1 MEPTRIRVRHSAVVA
16 NDDQPDMNRTTPPR
30 RFSSSASRQAIVTTT
45 PTTPNKGMSFPSP
58 IGTPTHHGHGAAS
71 PLSMSLV
78 DGLRGGARS
87 TGGAVGGRS
96 SSRRHRSF
104 SERMATRQAVTCV
117 KKRIVFDN
125 ASNVSSSSSTLP
137 VPCALPRPPPQCSSG
152 MAGNNMTAAP
162 STPSSSR
169 RAAATCISAPSTP
182 SSSSGGILH
191 ATSSILNTPLSSTRC
206 HGKSRLLG
214 MSVGGA
220 SPGGPSSTTKLPS
233 SSSVAKPS
241 PSPATTAS
249 DRFIPNRSQLRL
261 DLCRAS
267 VQSAEKR
274 RMAAMEKM
282 AEQIRQNGGAENG
295 NPNGGNNGGASG
307 SGTTVSPVRGENLT
321 PLQSEFRR
329 RMRGALLNV
338 PLEDLARRRP
348 QASSSYGATSATN
361 GGSSDNN
368 RSGENDPSLWPRS
381 SSSGRNDL
389 GNLAYAAL
397 PEFDDGEEGGADGGA
412 TSGGG
417 ASGGAGGGAS
427 IGLNRMLSFRSSTV
441 LDDSAS
447 LSSSM
452 QSAPCDVGS
461 ITGGSGAAVSSS
473 VSSQSSVS
481 SFTQRSTPN
490 RVRRT
495 RSAPMAATAD
505 PFSHD
510 QLHVLHRTASGSSS
524 GRFLSSSDASLDPMS
539 MADVGLRSVA
549 QKVGRRISPNPTRIL
564 DAPELVDDYY
574 LNLISWG
581 KNNVLAVALGQC
593 LYLWDASTG
602 SIKHLLTLDGPEDYV
617 TSVSWANTDGHTH
630 YIAVGTNDSA
640 VQLWDSESGQKV
652 RTLGGHTSRVS
663 SMAWNQNW
671 LTTGGR
677 DSLILQHD
685 VRSPNHI
692 VSTYSG
698 HTQEVCGLRWNDDGT
713 TLASGGNENYLC
725 LWDAAMSQRSSNR
738 SRRNGLQDSSTTV
751 SPRILLTQHQA
762 AVKALAWCPFHRGL
776 LASGGGTADRTI
788 KFWNT
793 NSGAMLNSI
802 DTGSQVCALLWSKYQ
817 REICSSHGFSE
828 NQLIL
833 WRYPTM
839 TKIQEFK
846 GHTAR
851 VLHMEQSP
859 DGATVASAAA
869 DETLRF
875 WSVFGDTPAQKSK
888 ACGGASIGGL
898 SSNFGGRIR

>member
-1 MEPTRIRVRHSAVVA
+1 
-16 NDDQPDMNRTTPPR
+16 
-30 RFSSSASRQAIVTTT
+30 
-45 PTTPNKGMSFPSP
+45 
-58 IGTPTHHGHGAAS
+58 
-71 PLSMSLV
+71 
-78 DGLRGGARS
+78 
-87 TGGAVGGRS
+87 
-96 SSRRHRSF
+96 
-104 SERMATRQAVTCV
+104 
-117 KKRIVFDN
+117 
-125 ASNVSSSSSTLP
+125 
-137 VPCALPRPPPQCSSG
+137 
-152 MAGNNMTAAP
+152 
-162 STPSSSR
+162 
-169 RAAATCISAPSTP
+169 
-182 SSSSGGILH
+182 
-191 ATSSILNTPLSSTRC
+191 
-206 HGKSRLLG
+206 
-214 MSVGGA
+214 
-220 SPGGPSSTTKLPS
+220 
-233 SSSVAKPS
+233 
-241 PSPATTAS
+241 
-249 DRFIPNRSQLRL
+249 
-261 DLCRAS
+261 
-267 VQSAEKR
+267 
-274 RMAAMEKM
+274 MAAMEKM
-282 AEQIRQNGGAENG
+282 AEQIRQNGGTENG
-295 NPNGGNNGGASG
+295 NPNSTG
-307 SGTTVSPVRGENLT
+307 SGAATTVSPVRGENLT

-338 PLEDLARRRP
+338 PLEDLARHRP
-348 QASSSYGATSATN
+348 QASSSSN
-361 GGSSDNN
+361 GGNDNN
-368 RSGENDPSLWPRS
+368 RTGENDPSLWPRS
-381 SSSGRNDL
+381 SSGGRNDL

-397 PEFDDGEEGGADGGA
+397 PDFDDEEGGAGDG
-412 TSGGG
+412 TTGGG
-417 ASGGAGGGAS
+417 ASGGGGGAS

-441 LDDSAS
+441 LNDSAS

-452 QSAPCDVGS
+452 QSAPCDFGTAVSTSNS
-461 ITGGSGAAVSSS
+461 ITGGAASASSAI
-473 VSSQSSVS
+473 SSQSSVS
-481 SFTQRSTPN
+481 SFTQRSTPS

-524 GRFLSSSDASLDPMS
+524 SRFLLSGDASLDPMS

-593 LYLWDASTG
+593 LYLWDATTG
-602 SIKHLLTLDGPEDYV
+602 NINHLLTLDGPEDYV

-738 SRRNGLQDSSTTV
+738 TRRNGLQDSSTAV

-875 WSVFGDTPAQKSK
+875 WSVFGDTPAQKAK
-888 ACGGASIGGL
+888 ACGAASLGGL